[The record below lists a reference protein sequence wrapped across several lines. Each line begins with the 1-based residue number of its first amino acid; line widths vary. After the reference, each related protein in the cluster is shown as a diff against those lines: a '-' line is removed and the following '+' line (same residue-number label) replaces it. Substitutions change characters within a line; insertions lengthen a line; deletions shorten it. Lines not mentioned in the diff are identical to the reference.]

1 MMSSVTDVCVLLQE
15 VCHQYWPRSG
25 FQAFGELT
33 VELMSEEK
41 FEGYVIRTLCLQRAK
56 VGANTKKIG
65 WTVFKNL
72 FYSLGKCIRCTS
84 SKSPTGLRMGNA
96 LI

>member
-1 MMSSVTDVCVLLQE
+1 MNIIIMAVKRAMMSSVTDVCAITLSQE

-25 FQAFGELT
+25 FQAFGEIT

-56 VGANTKKIG
+56 VSANTKCL
-65 WTVFKNL
+65 TN
-72 FYSLGKCIRCTS
+72 
-84 SKSPTGLRMGNA
+84 
-96 LI
+96 